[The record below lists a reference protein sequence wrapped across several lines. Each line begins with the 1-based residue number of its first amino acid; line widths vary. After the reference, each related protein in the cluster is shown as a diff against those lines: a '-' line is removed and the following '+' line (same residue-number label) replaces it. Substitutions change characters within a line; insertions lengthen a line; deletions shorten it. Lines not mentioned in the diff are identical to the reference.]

1 MVNKKL
7 IEKIDELVGSG
18 VRNVLEMKRALNIY
32 VKMELFDDQSV
43 PPLSSRRFFPENRDI
58 YNHMYKSR
66 MKSIFSKIDQ
76 ENLYEKMK
84 EWKMQTPD
92 DNFYFREYGEKCNER
107 LFFNENAERILTG
120 RCLKY
125 LLSYFLLQINFH
137 QLFFTLKCKLIMNKL
152 LKWPSYPLATIIFS
166 FILIRL
172 FDVYQICF
180 N

>member
-1 MVNKKL
+1 MVDKKL
-7 IEKIDELVGSG
+7 IGKIDELVGSG

-32 VKMELFDDQSV
+32 VTKELFDDQNI

-66 MKSIFSKIDQ
+66 MKSVFSKIDQ

-107 LFFNENAERILTG
+107 LFFNENAERISTV
-120 RCLKY
+120 RCLIY
-125 LLSYFLLQINFH
+125 LLSFFVANKFSSVLFYPKTQIN
-137 QLFFTLKCKLIMNKL
+137 NE
-152 LKWPSYPLATIIFS
+152 
-166 FILIRL
+166 
-172 FDVYQICF
+172 
-180 N
+180 